1 MVLVAV
7 QVPHKKKTW
16 NLVLGSFFQI
26 NYAFGFENQI
36 WLWTSFE

>member
-7 QVPHKKKTW
+7 QVPQKKTW
-16 NLVLGSFFQI
+16 NLVLSSFLKI